1 MRRSPPEA
9 GRVLR
14 AALLATVCGLV
25 AQQALAQAGSAQ
37 RAWMFT
43 PSAGL
48 NQTFTNNYLLSDL
61 APASDAITRASAG
74 LAMTAN
80 TGHLKGFLDYS
91 LAGVVYLRHS
101 DRNTVQNS
109 LSSRLSAEL
118 EPGRAGVDVA
128 ANISRSAI
136 SAFGT
141 QPNSGLGLQDNV
153 TEVRTLRVAPRLI
166 GPLGP
171 ELRYSANLALSA
183 TDAKDTRAGDSTA
196 ATLGLHLEPT
206 RRGRLGW
213 VADASA
219 QRTDYKAGNASSNE
233 RLSLGSR
240 LRLDDIDTEL
250 TASAGIEYASILT
263 GTRQRYNNGGLGMV
277 WTPNNRT
284 KVAAQYDERFFG
296 PSHSIAVDH
305 RTALTSW
312 RFSKSRSLTEPA
324 AQAETSG
331 RGTAF
336 DLLFAQF
343 ASVVPDPAQ
352 RTEFVNAYLQARGIS
367 PSVSPG
373 FLRSAITIDEVDEL
387 AVAYRT
393 QRSAAVL
400 TLVNS
405 KSTRLGTQ
413 PGVVD
418 DLSNSAAVYL
428 KSVGLDLAHQL
439 TPDAS
444 VGLQLNR
451 VRGSGT
457 DVTQNTLQRRLG
469 LRYALR
475 ASRNLDL
482 ALGLTRTLY
491 DRAQTSYDE
500 SALLVTLG
508 YRF

>member
-1 MRRSPPEA
+1 MRQSRPEA
-9 GRVLR
+9 GRVWRVALM
-14 AALLATVCGLV
+14 AAACGLV
-25 AQQALAQAGSAQ
+25 AQQALAQAGSGQ
-37 RAWMFT
+37 RAWT
-43 PSAGL
+43 LSPSAGL
-48 NQTFTNNYLLSDL
+48 NQTFTNNYLLSDV
-61 APASDAITRASAG
+61 APAPDAITRASVG
-74 LAMTAN
+74 LALAAN
-80 TGHLKGFLDYS
+80 TGRIKGFLDYS

-101 DRNTVQNS
+101 DRNSMQNS

-118 EPGRAGVDVA
+118 EPGRAGVDIA

-136 SAFGT
+136 SAFGA
-141 QPNSGLGLQDNV
+141 QPNNGLGVQDNV
-153 TEVRTLRVAPRLI
+153 TELRTLRVAPRLF

-171 ELRYSANLALSA
+171 ALRYSANLALSV
-183 TDAKDTRAGDSTA
+183 TDAKDTSAGDSTA
-196 ATLGLHLEPT
+196 ATLGLRLEPT
-206 RRGRLGW
+206 QRGRLGW

-219 QRTDYKAGNASSNE
+219 QRIDYSAGSSSSNE
-233 RLSLGSR
+233 RLGLGSR
-240 LRLDDIDTEL
+240 LRLDDIDTEV

-263 GTRQRYNNGGLGMV
+263 GTRQRYNNWGLGMV
-277 WTPNNRT
+277 WTPTNRT
-284 KVAAQYDERFFG
+284 KVSAQHDERFFG
-296 PSHSIAVDH
+296 PSRSIAVDH

-312 RFSKSRSLTEPA
+312 RFSKSRSLTAPA

-336 DLLFAQF
+336 DLIFAQF

-373 FLRSAITIDEVDEL
+373 FLRSSITIDEVDEL

-393 QRSAAVL
+393 QRGAAVL
-400 TLVNS
+400 TLLNS

-428 KSVGLDLAHQL
+428 KSVGLDLSHQL

-451 VRGSGT
+451 VRGSGSNAA
-457 DVTQNTLQRRLG
+457 QNTLQRRLG
-469 LRYALR
+469 ARYALR
-475 ASRNLDL
+475 ASRNVDL
-482 ALGLTRTLY
+482 ALGLSRTLY
-491 DRAQTSYDE
+491 DRAPAAYDE
-500 SALLVTLG
+500 SALVVTLG